1 MCHIHTAMQ
10 PSAAVKF
17 RQTHFFPEHR
27 AESYCNVGQRLASC
41 YPTLQ
46 WMQCQFC
53 TLQIKV
59 VQNKKREL
67 RVALNCAPHCP
78 LAQPTMQSS
87 RISESL
93 RLLCNFLSCQCEF
106 AVNKVD
112 LYWLIYVGFH
122 WWPEFSDC
130 LAVTDCLSP
139 WAEKKKHETKEIGA
153 PWTFY
158 SSMEARSLGWQMG
171 HLAFSDGEDIAHGN
185 CPERQTFCSIPTHNV
200 SLSVKRPLVYL
211 PLCAVFI
218 Q

>member
-17 RQTHFFPEHR
+17 NQTHFFPEQR
-27 AESYCNVGQRLASC
+27 AKSYCNVGQRLASC
-41 YPTLQ
+41 YRH
-46 WMQCQFC
+46 CSECSVNFF

-67 RVALNCAPHCP
+67 RDALNCRAAPHCP

-93 RLLCNFLSCQCEF
+93 RLLCNFLTCQCEF

-122 WWPEFSDC
+122 WWPPEFSDR

-139 WAEKKKHETKEIGA
+139 WAEKK
-153 PWTFY
+153 
-158 SSMEARSLGWQMG
+158 SMKPKKLE
-171 HLAFSDGEDIAHGN
+171 HLE
-185 CPERQTFCSIPTHNV
+185 
-200 SLSVKRPLVYL
+200 L
-211 PLCAVFI
+211 FI
-218 Q
+218 QVWKPGV